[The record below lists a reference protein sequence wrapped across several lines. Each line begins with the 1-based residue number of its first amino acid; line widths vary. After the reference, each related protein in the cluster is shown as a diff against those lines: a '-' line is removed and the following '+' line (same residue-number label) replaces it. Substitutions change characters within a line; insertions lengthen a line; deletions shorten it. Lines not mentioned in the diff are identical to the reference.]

1 MASSKMKIR
10 TGDEV
15 IVVAGK
21 DRSTKGHMRRGKVIS
36 VVPGEDRVIVD
47 GVNMIKKAV
56 RQSQKVRQGGIIE
69 TPGPLH
75 ISNVMLVCPSCDAPT
90 RVAIQRKD
98 GRRARYCKKCQR
110 AIDD

>member
-1 MASSKMKIR
+1 MATSKMKIR

-36 VVPGEDRVIVD
+36 VRPGENRVIVD
-47 GVNMIKKAV
+47 GVNMMRKAV

-75 ISNVMLVCPSCDAPT
+75 VSNVMLVCPSCDAPT
-90 RVAIQRKD
+90 RVAIERKD
-98 GRRARYCKKCQR
+98 GHRVRMCKKCHK
-110 AIDD
+110 AIDS